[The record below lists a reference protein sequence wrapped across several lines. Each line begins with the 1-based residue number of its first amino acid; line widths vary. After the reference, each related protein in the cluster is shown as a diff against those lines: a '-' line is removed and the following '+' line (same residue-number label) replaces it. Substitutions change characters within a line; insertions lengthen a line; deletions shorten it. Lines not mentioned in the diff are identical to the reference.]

1 METSFT
7 GKTAS
12 GPSSQSME
20 LSSAQIRYDP
30 MRCEQ
35 IRRHR
40 QRRHRNCRPVLTW
53 LTVRSP
59 SPSLFELCLCLS
71 PVRMINNKSNAKM
84 SVMYVACQRLRL
96 FMAWINKNNAPI
108 RDYKLTQRQK
118 TKIEKKKNVDDW
130 ECFSFVVI
138 SCCLFISL
146 LNSNWKVWKCFLEMS
161 LTALI
166 TWFFRSNENC
176 STKFE

>member
-12 GPSSQSME
+12 GPGSQSME

-53 LTVRSP
+53 LAAP
-59 SPSLFELCLCLS
+59 SPSHSLSLSVSLCLCLS
-71 PVRMINNKSNAKM
+71 LVRMINNKSNAKM

-118 TKIEKKKNVDDW
+118 NKKLRKIQKKKK
-130 ECFSFVVI
+130 CRRLRMFLICCYFV
-138 SCCLFISL
+138 LFIYFTSQLKLKSL
-146 LNSNWKVWKCFLEMS
+146 KMPFRNVVDCAHNV
-161 LTALI
+161 ALLQ
-166 TWFFRSNENC
+166 FD
-176 STKFE
+176 